1 MALTVVG
8 EALFGLGFII
18 MGLDEYLGVVDGVD
32 ISINANEDLGTLGSW
47 QVYIYI
53 DYRELELLLQEEC
66 SYFRVFSPLSCLV
79 TICDQ
84 EGEKRP
90 ETENF
95 PRFPKYFQ
103 RIADPKFSFHQLD
116 VQATDRIHWHI
127 L

>member
-95 PRFPKYFQ
+95 P
-103 RIADPKFSFHQLD
+103 
-116 VQATDRIHWHI
+116 
-127 L
+127 

>member
-66 SYFRVFSPLSCLV
+66 SYFRVFSPLAGCLRFV
-79 TICDQ
+79 IM
-84 EGEKRP
+84 EGKKRP

-95 PRFPKYFQ
+95 P
-103 RIADPKFSFHQLD
+103 
-116 VQATDRIHWHI
+116 
-127 L
+127 